1 MLTADLVR
9 ARRRGTKLLLTPLTG
24 RWRDRALE
32 LAGDY
37 LRIARAYVGQT
48 REEFEQA
55 CRAVRAEGSER
66 KLALGLLKLVT
77 DRCEFEADEEE
88 DPRELRRRVFTRAA
102 AKRRSA
108 EQTEAFD
115 RQAVLAE
122 VAQELGLAVDTLE
135 QRLYTDLRSAHKLL
149 SASPSSAEE
158 LVDAYELA
166 QEQSVL
172 LRALRVQAEIECRS
186 PLTLRRLFHKLKF
199 LRLLFTLHPVASVAS
214 ERQALPPAA
223 EAPRYRLELDG
234 PASLYRAST
243 RYGLQLALA
252 LDALRACDHYQL
264 RADVLWGKE
273 RRPLQLELEGGQRAS
288 GEGEEAVAL
297 VEEAR
302 ALLERFERRD
312 SGWRAAPCSQ
322 VLHLPGVGLCV
333 PDLVFHRGKNAPPV
347 YLEILGF
354 WSREAVWKRVEL
366 VERGLPERIVFA
378 VSERLRVSER
388 ALGSEQPA
396 ALLVFKGV
404 LQAGAVER
412 ALDALAARPDVA
424 GDPDPDRPKP
434 GDKRPR
440 SKRKTS

>member
-149 SASPSSAEE
+149 SASPSSTEQ

-199 LRLLFTLHPVASVAS
+199 LRLLFTLHP
-214 ERQALPPAA
+214 LPPGP

-252 LDALRACDHYQL
+252 LDALRACDHYAL

-273 RRPLQLELEGGQRAS
+273 RRPLQLELEGGQRAA
-288 GEGEEAVAL
+288 GEGVEETVAL

-312 SGWRAAPCSQ
+312 SGWRAEPCSR

-333 PDLVFHRGKNAPPV
+333 PDLVFQRGKNEPPV

-440 SKRKTS
+440 SRRKTS